1 LTKIKVSAVSY
12 TNSKPF
18 VYGIMHSGIL
28 DQIDLSLDIPSV
40 CANKLIEN
48 QVDIGLVPVA
58 ALLHIKDYQIISNYC
73 IGARGK
79 VDSVFIFSNKPIQE
93 IRTLQLD
100 AQSRTSNNLSKVLL
114 KYHWK
119 INPEL
124 VNSELADAFVQIGD
138 RTFSNRDHYPYQ
150 YDLATEWFNFTG
162 LPFVFAVWAS
172 NKPIPEDFKIA
183 FNEALK
189 YGLDH
194 RKEVISGLDEI
205 ENLDLEDYLMKK
217 IDFNLDQDKLLA
229 LAKFH
234 DLIRTL

>member
-1 LTKIKVSAVSY
+1 MTKIKVSAVSY

-28 DQIDLSLDIPSV
+28 NQIDLSLDIPSV

-73 IGARGK
+73 IGAKGK
-79 VDSVFIFSNKPIQE
+79 VDSVFIFSNKPIHE
-93 IRTLQLD
+93 IKTLQLD

-114 KYHWK
+114 KFHWK
-119 INPEL
+119 IYPEL
-124 VNSELADAFVQIGD
+124 VQTENADAFVQIGD
-138 RTFSNRDHYPYQ
+138 RTFSSRNHYPYQ
-150 YDLATEWFNFTG
+150 YDLAAEWFNFTG

-172 NKPIPEDFKIA
+172 NKPIPEDFKLA
-183 FNEALK
+183 FNAALK

-194 RKEVISGLDEI
+194 RKDVIKGLDKI
-205 ENLDLEDYLMKK
+205 ANLNLEDYLMSK
-217 IDFNLDQDKLLA
+217 IDFILDQDKQTA
-229 LAKFH
+229 LAKFQE
-234 DLIRTL
+234 LIKAL

>member
-1 LTKIKVSAVSY
+1 MTKIKVSAVSY

-18 VYGIMHSGIL
+18 VYGIVHSGIL
-28 DQIDLSLDIPSV
+28 NQIDLSLDIPSV
-40 CANKLIEN
+40 CANKLIDN

-93 IRTLQLD
+93 ISTLQLD

-124 VNSELADAFVQIGD
+124 VNSDLADAFVQIGD
-138 RTFSNRDHYPYQ
+138 RTFANRDHYPYQ
-150 YDLATEWFNFTG
+150 YDLAAEWFNFTG

-172 NKPIPEDFKIA
+172 NKPIPEDFKMA
-183 FNEALK
+183 FNDALK

-194 RKEVISGLDEI
+194 RKEVIAGLPKI
-205 ENLDLEDYLMKK
+205 ENLDLEDYLTRKV
-217 IDFNLDQDKLLA
+217 DFNLDEQKLIA
-229 LAKFH
+229 LEKFLG
-234 DLIRTL
+234 LIRTL

>member
-1 LTKIKVSAVSY
+1 MNKIKVSAVSY

-28 DQIDLSLDIPSV
+28 NQIDLSLDIPSV

-73 IGARGK
+73 IGAKGK
-79 VDSVFIFSNKPIQE
+79 VDSVFIFSNKPIHE
-93 IRTLQLD
+93 IKTLQLD

-114 KYHWK
+114 KFHWK

-124 VNSELADAFVQIGD
+124 VQTENADAFVQIGD
-138 RTFSNRDHYPYQ
+138 RTFSSRNHYPYQ
-150 YDLATEWFNFTG
+150 YDLAAEWFNFTG

-172 NKPIPEDFKIA
+172 NKPIPEDFKLA
-183 FNEALK
+183 FNVALK

-194 RKEVISGLDEI
+194 RKDVIKGLDKI
-205 ENLDLEDYLMKK
+205 ANLNLEDYLMNK
-217 IDFNLDQDKLLA
+217 IDFILDQDKQTA
-229 LAKFH
+229 LAKFQE
-234 DLIRTL
+234 LIKAL

>member
-18 VYGIMHSGIL
+18 VYGIIHSGIL

-58 ALLHIKDYQIISNYC
+58 ALLQIKDYQIISNYC
-73 IGARGK
+73 IGAKRN
-79 VDSVFIFSNKPIQE
+79 VDSVFIFSNKPIKE
-93 IRTLQLD
+93 IKTLQLD
-100 AQSRTSNNLSKVLL
+100 TQSRTSNNLSKVLL
-114 KYHWK
+114 KYHWE

-124 VNSELADAFVQIGD
+124 LNSELADAFVQIGD
-138 RTFSNRDHYPYQ
+138 RTFANRDHYPYQ
-150 YDLATEWFNFTG
+150 YDLAAEWFNFTG

-194 RKEVISGLDEI
+194 RKEVIAGLPKVK
-205 ENLDLEDYLMKK
+205 NLDLEDYLTRK
-217 IDFNLDQDKLLA
+217 IDFNLDDQKLNA
-229 LAKFH
+229 LEKFLG
-234 DLIRTL
+234 LIRTL